1 MSSAADR
8 SPHSWRLY
16 ALDRASGEVVWER
29 TAHQGVP
36 ATPRHPKNSYA
47 SQTPATDGEHVV
59 AFFGSEGLYCYDAA
73 GELVWRRDLG
83 TIDAGFFF
91 DPGYSWGTA
100 SSPVL
105 WRDLV
110 IVQVDR
116 QADSFIAAF
125 DLASGKERW
134 RTPRDELPSWATPT
148 VWESSEGAV
157 LLTNGIRGM
166 RGYDPATGEGLWH
179 LATGN
184 SMISG
189 ATPVADREVAVIGNG
204 YRPLTPIYAVRAG
217 ARGDISLA
225 EGETANRGV
234 AWSTKSGG
242 PYYVTPL
249 IYEDFLYVLSN
260 DGVLTA
266 YLTLTG
272 ERVYRERVGEKAV
285 GFSASQVAADGRLY
299 LASEDGDVY
308 VVRAGHDYRLLG
320 VNPVGELMMAT
331 PAVAGGMIVLRT
343 RDRVIAIGKPGA
355 GDGPGTG
362 ETVAAGEASGRRAG
376 ASGSSPSGGR

>member
-1 MSSAADR
+1 
-8 SPHSWRLY
+8 
-16 ALDRASGEVVWER
+16 
-29 TAHQGVP
+29 
-36 ATPRHPKNSYA
+36 
-47 SQTPATDGEHVV
+47 
-59 AFFGSEGLYCYDAA
+59 
-73 GELVWRRDLG
+73 
-83 TIDAGFFF
+83 
-91 DPGYSWGTA
+91 
-100 SSPVL
+100 
-105 WRDLV
+105 
-110 IVQVDR
+110 
-116 QADSFIAAF
+116 
-125 DLASGKERW
+125 
-134 RTPRDELPSWATPT
+134 
-148 VWESSEGAV
+148 
-157 LLTNGIRGM
+157 
-166 RGYDPATGEGLWH
+166 
-179 LATGN
+179 
-184 SMISG
+184 
-189 ATPVADREVAVIGNG
+189 VIGNG

-285 GFSASQVAADGRLY
+285 GFSASPVAADGRIY

-308 VVRAGHDYRLLG
+308 VLRAGHDYRLLG

-343 RDRVIAIGKPGA
+343 RDRVIAIGKAGA